1 MRKNLSYKIIFISL
15 LLIMFSTLFPISN
28 VLATDKARVFS
39 TDFFSTKESD
49 KQHAVN
55 GLKKLKYSVS
65 TKDSVT
71 KSQILSWTNSGGSN
85 YSNNNYCFYISTH
98 GPSDSE
104 AEQGI
109 TYFKDNNKVKIYPG
123 DITGNWH
130 FIYIDACNSKRNNKF
145 PNSFNIKSTSSNR
158 AYLGWATEVPVWSA
172 NLFNNY
178 FWETYVTHHP
188 IRTAAI
194 KAAADVPGSG
204 TTPIRFVG
212 DTSWYGAG

>member
-1 MRKNLSYKIIFISL
+1 MKKNFVLKGLLSLAIL
-15 LLIMFSTLFPISN
+15 LALVPTQRVFAS
-28 VLATDKARVFS
+28 DRARVFS
-39 TDFFSTKESD
+39 TDFFSTMASD

-55 GLKKLKYSVS
+55 GLNSLNYNVS
-65 TKDSVT
+65 TKDSAT

-85 YSNNNYCFYISTH
+85 YNNNNYCFYISTH
-98 GPSDSE
+98 GASDTE
-104 AEQGI
+104 AASGI
-109 TYFKDNNKVKIYPG
+109 TYFKDNNRVKIYPG
-123 DITGNWH
+123 NITGNWH

-145 PNSFNIKSTSSNR
+145 PNSFNIKSTSSNK
-158 AYLGWATEVPVWSA
+158 AYLGWATEVQIASA
-172 NLFNNY
+172 NSFNNY
-178 FWETYVTHHP
+178 FLETYVTHHP